1 LDAYRRAIIVANGR
15 LERPQ
20 EIADHLQPGD
30 LLIAADGGARHL
42 QKASL
47 LPHVL
52 IGDFDSLEAGE
63 LQALEHSGVK
73 VVQHPARKD
82 YTDLELALRYAA
94 QNGMRHALVF
104 GALGGRWDQSL
115 ANLLIAA
122 APGLEHL
129 EVALVDGA
137 QRISLLRGGQR
148 RTLHGQPGETVSLLP
163 VGGEAVGIHTQG
175 LEYPLHGEDLH
186 FGATRGISNTL
197 LAAQAQVS
205 LQRGLLLLVQA
216 PANVDAA

>member
-1 LDAYRRAIIVANGR
+1 MIVANGR
-15 LERPQ
+15 LEHPQ
-20 EIADHLQPGD
+20 EITAHLQPGD

-42 QKASL
+42 QKAGL

-63 LQALEHSGVK
+63 VQALVDAARQPHPGLIVVK
-73 VVQHPARKD
+73 HPARKD

-94 QNGMRHALVF
+94 QVGMRHALVF
-104 GALGGRWDQSL
+104 GGLGGRWDQSL

-122 APGLEHL
+122 APGLERL
-129 EVALVDGA
+129 EITLVDGA

-163 VGGEAVGIHTQG
+163 VGGEAGGIHTQG

-205 LQRGLLLLVQA
+205 LQRGLLLVVQA
-216 PANVDAA
+216 PEDVDVT